1 MAMKSKILFLIVA
14 AVVLLLSGCRT
25 TRTIEKQ
32 VPVPVYRTQHD
43 TINKIVNHHDS
54 IFELDSVYFKGN
66 TIYKIK
72 YRNKYLL
79 HNDTIYKAKADTIDK
94 PVYLTNTVTKEHKY
108 VPKAYKVSMWFMVIV
123 ILLAVLYFGSKFYKK
138 YKAKKV

>member
-1 MAMKSKILFLIVA
+1 MKKKSKLLFLM
-14 AVVLLLSGCRT
+14 VVVLMLLLSGCRT

-108 VPKAYKVSMWFMVIV
+108 IPKAYKVSMWFMIIV
-123 ILLAVLYFGSKFYKK
+123 ILLAGGYFGVKI

>member
-1 MAMKSKILFLIVA
+1 MRKKSRILLIAA

-54 IFELDSVYFKGN
+54 VFELDSVYFKGN

-108 VPKAYKVSMWFMVIV
+108 VPKAYKVSMWFMIIV
-123 ILLAVLYFGSKFYKK
+123 ILLAGGYFGTKIYKK
-138 YKAKKV
+138 YKAKRV

>member
-1 MAMKSKILFLIVA
+1 MKKMFSFIIIVFLIMI
-14 AVVLLLSGCRT
+14 LSGCRT

-32 VPVPVYRTQHD
+32 VPIPVYRTQHD
-43 TINKIVNHHDS
+43 TINKIINHRDS
-54 IFELDSVYFKGN
+54 VFELDSVYFKGN

-72 YRNKYLL
+72 YRNKYLS
-79 HNDTIYKAKADTIDK
+79 HNDTIYKAKVDTIDK

-108 VPKAYKVSMWFMVIV
+108 IPKAYKVSMWFMIIV
-123 ILLAVLYFGSKFYKK
+123 ILLAGGYFGTKIYKK

>member
-43 TINKIVNHHDS
+43 TISKIVNHHDS